1 MKILHITTVRTGS
14 TGRTA
19 SDLKSYLTSKGEEYR
34 IAYSIPDQKPK
45 DGDIL
50 IGNYFDH
57 KLHALLSRLTGL
69 QGYFSYFATRAF
81 LKKVKA
87 YQPDLVQLGNL
98 HANYINLPLLFRF
111 LAKERIPVVMIL
123 HDCWFFTGGCTHFTA
138 QNCDK
143 WKSECHHC
151 TVLKESRES
160 WFFDRSRKA
169 FRDREKWYSKLVSL
183 TVSAVSDWEK
193 NIAKQSPLFEKAHV
207 VRNYNWIDTDIF
219 MPATREQI
227 QNVRDKYDLSSE
239 DKYII
244 AVSAGWSSDSTRT
257 QDAIKLSSILP
268 VGYRM
273 IVVGGAEEDTFPQ
286 NVVYIPHTSDQR
298 ELAALYSLSSAYLH
312 FSVEDTFGKVIAEAM
327 ACETVPIVFDSTAC
341 GETAGPYGV
350 AVNPHDIEAMADA
363 IPLANDE
370 KRKHEV
376 RNYALSHYHVSVNK
390 ENYYTL
396 YKEIIGIT
404 PNSNEKD

>member
-19 SDLKSYLTSKGEEYR
+19 SDLKSYLTSKGEEYS
-34 IAYSIPDQKPK
+34 IAFSIPDQKPL

-98 HANYINLPLLFRF
+98 HANYINLPLMFRF

-138 QNCDK
+138 INCVK
-143 WKSECHHC
+143 WKTECRHC
-151 TVLKESRES
+151 SVLKESKES

-169 FRDREKWYSKLVSL
+169 FQDRKKWYGNLASL

-193 NIAKQSPLFEKAHV
+193 ELAKQSPLFSKANV
-207 VRNYNWIDTDIF
+207 VRNYNWINTDTF
-219 MPATREQI
+219 KPATQEQI
-227 QNVRDKYDLSSE
+227 QEVRQKYKLSSKV
-239 DKYII
+239 KYVVT
-244 AVSAGWSSDSTRT
+244 VSAGWSMESTRT
-257 QDAIKLSSILP
+257 KDAIRLSSILP
-268 VGYRM
+268 DEYRL
-273 IVVGGAEEDTFPQ
+273 IVVGGAEAGIFPQ
-286 NVVYIPHTSDQR
+286 IVVSIPHTSDQK
-298 ELAALYSLSSAYLH
+298 ELAALYTLSSAYLH

-327 ACETVPIVFDSTAC
+327 ACETVPVVFDSTAC
-341 GETAGPYGV
+341 GETASPYGI
-350 AVNPHDIEAMADA
+350 AVKPHDVEAMAGA
-363 IPLANDE
+363 IPLANDV
-370 KRKHEV
+370 KRKRKV
-376 RNYALSHYHVSVNK
+376 RDYALSHYNALFNK
-390 ENYYTL
+390 ERYYSL
-396 YKEIIGIT
+396 FKEIIDKT